1 MSKIKKYN
9 ESIAVQPHDIGLSVS
24 GYTMQR
30 NRIMASFREQLQ
42 DMSTDLDFMGR
53 PKYSV
58 SNFEILKIIEDNINL
73 DVNIHI
79 TFNLNGRECFG
90 VFKNLVYGTPQLMSD
105 IFDNTLLSKDFTF
118 RLTRSFINLLY
129 EKLQPELGNY
139 KLMVP
144 NYIMKNSLGE
154 FKTLF
159 KDDVIQLY
167 RIEIDE
173 PKILHYKL
181 DNVEYVGSPRDFQL
195 FKTYF
200 MKV

>member
-1 MSKIKKYN
+1 
-9 ESIAVQPHDIGLSVS
+9 
-24 GYTMQR
+24 
-30 NRIMASFREQLQ
+30 
-42 DMSTDLDFMGR
+42 MSTDLDFMGR

-181 DNVEYVGSPRDFQL
+181 DNVEYVGSPRDF
-195 FKTYF
+195 
-200 MKV
+200 